1 MVYFLTVPLL
11 DDFET
16 DMGMFFFK
24 FCKECRNNHG
34 CGENRNRHR
43 HVLCFFGV
51 FQLFLRMLK
60 FAHNPVCMAEK
71 DFPVLGEDD
80 VSSGSA
86 KQGDAQLLFQH
97 FNSVGQRRLGNVKR
111 FRRVGQMLELCGL
124 LEIGQCKKREFH
136 KSLLGIIYN
145 LLLIYK
151 LYALLYKCPIAHGIL
166 LSKVMN
172 IS

>member
-1 MVYFLTVPLL
+1 MDAAKMEIVTVMSCASLASSSSFCACLSSLIILFVWLRRISPYLVRTMFLP
-11 DDFET
+11 D
-16 DMGMFFFK
+16 
-24 FCKECRNNHG
+24 R
-34 CGENRNRHR
+34 RNRGTPNS
-43 HVLCFFGV
+43 C
-51 FQLFLRMLK
+51 
-60 FAHNPVCMAEK
+60 
-71 DFPVLGEDD
+71 
-80 VSSGSA
+80 SSI
-86 KQGDAQLLFQH
+86 LM
-97 FNSVGQRRLGNVKR
+97 VWGQRRLGNVKR

-151 LYALLYKCPIAHGIL
+151 LYALLYKIFQLAHGIL